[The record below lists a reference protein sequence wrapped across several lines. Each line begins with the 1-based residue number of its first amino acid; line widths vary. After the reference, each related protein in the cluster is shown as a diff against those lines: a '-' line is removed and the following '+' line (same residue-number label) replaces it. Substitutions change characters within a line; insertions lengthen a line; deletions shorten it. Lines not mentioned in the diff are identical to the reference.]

1 MKKTAYAE
9 ILLLFFI
16 ILTLFLTGFSRE
28 KITTSDWLNS
38 PLNIDGSSDDWGDA
52 ALNFEKKVCVDY
64 AFKNDA
70 ENLFVLFIFKDP
82 KYSTSINATGM
93 TVWFDTE
100 GKKKKNFG
108 ITFIKKK
115 VSADFY
121 ISYLEQQRGQI
132 PEEERKKI
140 LANPSYVFHN
150 AIVINK
156 KSKSPSQPSDAGE
169 IAPAIFRSKNQ
180 NKILVYEFVIPLK
193 RLTENATGIGTEP
206 GKIIKVCFEW
216 GGISDEMR
224 KRMLQRQVDSGGK
237 STGVAD
243 SWFKNSTSVSVPK
256 SSQVSKK
263 YSFWVNV
270 QLAQTT

>member
-1 MKKTAYAE
+1 MKKTALAE
-9 ILLLFFI
+9 ILLSVFI
-16 ILTLFLTGFSRE
+16 ILIFSLTAFSKRE
-28 KITTSDWLNS
+28 ITKSTWLS
-38 PLNIDGSSDDWGDA
+38 SRLNIDGLSDDWGEVT
-52 ALNFEKKVCVDY
+52 LSFEKKVSVDY

-82 KYSTSINATGM
+82 KYLTSINATGM
-93 TVWFDTE
+93 TVWFNTE
-100 GKKKKNFG
+100 GRKKKNYG

-132 PEEERKKI
+132 PEEEKKKI

-156 KSKSPSQPSDAGE
+156 KSKSSSQSSDAGE
-169 IAPAIFRSKNQ
+169 IATALFRSKNQ
-180 NKILVYEFVIPLK
+180 NKMLVYEFAIPLK
-193 RLTENATGIGTEP
+193 RLTENASGIGTEP

-216 GGISDEMR
+216 GGMTDEMR
-224 KRMLQRQVDSGGK
+224 KRMLQKQVASGKRSSGA
-237 STGVAD
+237 AD
-243 SWFKNSTSVSVPK
+243 SWHGNSTRGSVPK
-256 SSQVSKK
+256 SSRVSKK
-263 YSFWVNV
+263 YSFWVDI